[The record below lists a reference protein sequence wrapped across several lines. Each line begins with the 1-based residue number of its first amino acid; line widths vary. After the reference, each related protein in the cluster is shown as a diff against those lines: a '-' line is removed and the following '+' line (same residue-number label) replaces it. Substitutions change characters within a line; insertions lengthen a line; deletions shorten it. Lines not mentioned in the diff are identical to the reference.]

1 MRLSFVE
8 CATEKKLINRRCL
21 LMIKLHPKI
30 LEKDG
35 KKEFAVIPYEELMK
49 IQEDLDDYESLKALR
64 EAKTKEANAK
74 TVSLKEA
81 KKILDIE

>member
-1 MRLSFVE
+1 
-8 CATEKKLINRRCL
+8 
-21 LMIKLHPKI
+21 MIKLHPKI

>member
-1 MRLSFVE
+1 M
-8 CATEKKLINRRCL
+8 I
-21 LMIKLHPKI
+21 MIKLHPKI

-35 KKEFAVIPYEELMK
+35 KMEFAVLPYEELVR

-64 EAKTKEANAK
+64 EAKIKEADAK
-74 TVSLKEA
+74 TVSFEKA

>member
-1 MRLSFVE
+1 
-8 CATEKKLINRRCL
+8 
-21 LMIKLHPKI
+21 MIKLHPKI

-35 KKEFAVIPYEELMK
+35 KKEFAVIPYEELVK

-64 EAKTKEANAK
+64 KAKTKEANAK

>member
-1 MRLSFVE
+1 
-8 CATEKKLINRRCL
+8 
-21 LMIKLHPKI
+21 MIMIELHPKI

-35 KKEFAVIPYEELMK
+35 KREFAVISYEELVR

-64 EAKTKEANAK
+64 EAKIKEADAK
-74 TVSLKEA
+74 TVSFGKA

>member
-1 MRLSFVE
+1 
-8 CATEKKLINRRCL
+8 
-21 LMIKLHPKI
+21 MIKLHPKI

-35 KKEFAVIPYEELMK
+35 KMEFAVLPYEELVR

-64 EAKTKEANAK
+64 EAKIKEADAK
-74 TVSLKEA
+74 TVSFEKA

>member
-1 MRLSFVE
+1 
-8 CATEKKLINRRCL
+8 
-21 LMIKLHPKI
+21 MIKLHPKI

-35 KKEFAVIPYEELMK
+35 KKEFAVISYEELMK

-64 EAKTKEANAK
+64 EAKTKETNAK